1 MEEKAPPH
9 YITQLPEILEVK
21 HIHKRIVDPADKSKF
36 VYIPSNMIM
45 ITFAGLSAPKAAI
58 YFGKK
63 IRFAP
68 YIQKV
73 KRCNNCQRFGH
84 IEAQCRGGS
93 RAMMCAT
100 CASKGHHS
108 KSCSSSHLACINC
121 LRRKLPFPNHR
132 TSSDI
137 CPTFIENRRAKI
149 VMAKLGLN
157 PSDAMAF
164 YKSTGHRLPDKWF
177 EINSAEESATF
188 ADFIPWFKESDY
200 FSDLDPGLSTSG
212 ENILKS
218 HPEDNLPKNKINPHK
233 SNKSRR
239 TSLPRKRK
247 RSISF
252 NLPSEQMTPSPSE
265 DIPVNDNPI
274 PPNLGAPPP
283 TLPLAGRGD
292 RNTLFLTTSLPCLSS
307 PQGGLGEVGEVEGDY
322 PSSPNMEI
330 VPSVVQDPNTEQI
343 LLSEF
348 NNFIT
353 DW

>member
-1 MEEKAPPH
+1 
-9 YITQLPEILEVK
+9 
-21 HIHKRIVDPADKSKF
+21 
-36 VYIPSNMIM
+36 MIM

-212 ENILKS
+212 ENEFNTILF
-218 HPEDNLPKNKINPHK
+218 
-233 SNKSRR
+233 
-239 TSLPRKRK
+239 
-247 RSISF
+247 RSSF
-252 NLPSEQMTPSPSE
+252 NE
-265 DIPVNDNPI
+265 
-274 PPNLGAPPP
+274 
-283 TLPLAGRGD
+283 
-292 RNTLFLTTSLPCLSS
+292 
-307 PQGGLGEVGEVEGDY
+307 
-322 PSSPNMEI
+322 
-330 VPSVVQDPNTEQI
+330 
-343 LLSEF
+343 
-348 NNFIT
+348 NFQHRFCFINKCCIFT
-353 DW
+353 